1 MKGAFLMAKNYR
13 AELVGVF
20 GDPVDGNPTGV
31 LEEAGFAALGLNY
44 RYLTLKV
51 TPDDFDTAMKSLH
64 ALHMKGINLTMPH
77 KITVL
82 PYLDEMS
89 EAARIIG
96 AVNTILVQD
105 GRLIG
110 DNTDGKGFVQ
120 ALAMEGVTPDKKNIV
135 ILGAG
140 GAARA
145 IAVECA
151 LVGASSITIINRGQ
165 ANAEKLVSTLLEHT
179 GAKASFLPWSEHQK
193 LPEGTDILINATPIG
208 FHPNTEEKPDIDYSS
223 ITPGMV
229 VSDVVFNPDVTQ
241 FLKAAAANG
250 ATTISGLGMLVCQ
263 GALNFTI
270 WTGMEAPYDVMYDAL
285 KKEFE

>member
-1 MKGAFLMAKNYR
+1 MAKNYR

-51 TPDDFDTAMKSLH
+51 TPDDFDTAMKSLL

-96 AVNTILVQD
+96 AVNTIAVQD

-120 ALAMEGVTPDKKNIV
+120 ALQMEGVSPAKKNIV

-151 LVGASSITIINRGQ
+151 LAGASSITIINRGQ

-179 GAKASFLPWSEHQK
+179 SARAAFLPWDKHRAI
-193 LPEGTDILINATPIG
+193 PAGTDILINATPIG
-208 FHPNTEEKPDIDYSS
+208 FHPNAEEKPDIDYDT
-223 ITPGMV
+223 INPGMV
-229 VSDVVFNPDVTQ
+229 VSDVVFNPDVTE
-241 FLKAAAANG
+241 FLKAAAAKG
-250 ATTISGLGMLVCQ
+250 AATISGLGMLVCQ

-270 WTGMEAPYDVMYDAL
+270 WTGKEAPYDIMYDAL

>member
-1 MKGAFLMAKNYR
+1 MEKNYR

-31 LEEAGFAALGLNY
+31 MEEAGFAALGLNY

-51 TPDDFDTAMKSLH
+51 TPEDFDIAMKSLK

-77 KITVL
+77 KIAVL
-82 PYLDEMS
+82 PYLDEIS
-89 EAARIIG
+89 PAAKIIG
-96 AVNTILVQD
+96 AVNTID
-105 GRLIG
+105 IREGRLFG

-120 ALAMEGVTPDKKNIV
+120 ALEMEQVSPRGKQVT

-140 GAARA
+140 GASKA

-151 LVGASSITIINRGQ
+151 LAGASSITIINRSTAPGQ
-165 ANAEKLVSTLLEHT
+165 ELALTVTEHT
-179 GAKASFLPWSEHQK
+179 KAKAAYVPWKAHQPI
-193 LPEGTDILINATPIG
+193 PEGTEILINATPIG
-208 FHPNTEEKPDIDYSS
+208 FYPNVTQKPDIDYDT

-229 VSDVVFNPDVTQ
+229 VSDVVFNPDITE
-241 FLKAAAANG
+241 FLKTAALRG
-250 ATTISGLGMLVCQ
+250 AKTISGLGMLVCQ

-270 WTGMEAPYDVMYDAL
+270 WTGREAPYEVMYDAL
-285 KKEFE
+285 KREFC

>member
-1 MKGAFLMAKNYR
+1 MSKNYR

-44 RYLTLKV
+44 RYLTMKV
-51 TPDDFDTAMKSLH
+51 TPEDFDAAMKSLK

-82 PYLDEMS
+82 PYLDEIS
-89 EAARIIG
+89 QAAKIIG
-96 AVNTILVQD
+96 AVNTVVIRD
-105 GRLIG
+105 GKLIG

-120 ALAMEGVTPDKKNIV
+120 ALQKEGVSPQGKAIT

-140 GAARA
+140 GASKA

-151 LVGASSITIINRGQ
+151 LAGASSITVINRGQ
-165 ANAEKLVSTLLEHT
+165 KNGEDLVKTILENT
-179 GAKASFLPWSEHQK
+179 SAQASYLPWNSRQPIPK
-193 LPEGTDILINATPIG
+193 GTDILINATPIG
-208 FHPNTEEKPDIDYSS
+208 LHPDVDKKPDIDYDT
-223 ITPGMV
+223 ITHEMV
-229 VSDVVFNPDVTQ
+229 VSDVVFNPAITA
-241 FLKAAAANG
+241 FLSEAEARG
-250 ATTISGLGMLVCQ
+250 AKIISGLGMLVCQ

-270 WTGMEAPYDVMYDAL
+270 WTEQEAPYDIMYEAL
-285 KKEFE
+285 QNEFIE

>member
-1 MKGAFLMAKNYR
+1 MSKNYR

-51 TPDDFDTAMKSLH
+51 TPDDFDTAMKSLR

-77 KITVL
+77 KIAVL
-82 PYLDEMS
+82 PYLDEIS
-89 EAARIIG
+89 QAARIIG
-96 AVNTILVQD
+96 AVNTIVIRD
-105 GRLIG
+105 DKLIG

-120 ALAMEGVTPDKKNIV
+120 ALRMEGVCPDQKNIV
-135 ILGAG
+135 LLGAG

-151 LVGASSITIINRGQ
+151 LAGAASVTIINRGA
-165 ANAEKLVSTLLEHT
+165 ANAEKLVSTLREHT
-179 GAKASFLPWSEHQK
+179 SAKASYLPWEEHQ
-193 LPEGTDILINATPIG
+193 PIPAGTDILINATPIG
-208 FHPNTEEKPDIDYSS
+208 FHPNVTDKPDIDYNT

-229 VSDVVFNPDVTQ
+229 VSDVVFNPDVTE
-241 FLKAAAANG
+241 FLKAAASRG
-250 ATTISGLGMLVCQ
+250 AATVSGLGMLVCQ

-270 WTGMEAPYDVMYDAL
+270 WTGKEAPYDVMYDAL

>member
-1 MKGAFLMAKNYR
+1 MEKNYR

-31 LEEAGFAALGLNY
+31 MEEAGFAALGLNY

-51 TPDDFDTAMKSLH
+51 TPEDFDIAMKSLK

-77 KITVL
+77 KIAVL
-82 PYLDEMS
+82 PYLDEIS
-89 EAARIIG
+89 PAAKIIG
-96 AVNTILVQD
+96 AVNTID
-105 GRLIG
+105 IREGRLFG

-120 ALAMEGVTPDKKNIV
+120 ALEMEQVSPRGKQVT

-140 GAARA
+140 GASKA

-151 LVGASSITIINRGQ
+151 LAGASSVTIINRSGAPGQ
-165 ANAEKLVSTLLEHT
+165 ELARTVSEHT
-179 GAKASFLPWSEHQK
+179 KAKATYLPWKAHQPI
-193 LPEGTDILINATPIG
+193 PEGTDILINATPIG
-208 FHPNTEEKPDIDYSS
+208 FHPNVTQKPDIDYNT

-229 VSDVVFNPDVTQ
+229 VSDVVFNPDITE
-241 FLKAAAANG
+241 FLKTAALHG
-250 ATTISGLGMLVCQ
+250 AKTISGLGMLVCQ

-270 WTGMEAPYDVMYDAL
+270 WTGREAPYEVMYDAL
-285 KKEFE
+285 KREFC